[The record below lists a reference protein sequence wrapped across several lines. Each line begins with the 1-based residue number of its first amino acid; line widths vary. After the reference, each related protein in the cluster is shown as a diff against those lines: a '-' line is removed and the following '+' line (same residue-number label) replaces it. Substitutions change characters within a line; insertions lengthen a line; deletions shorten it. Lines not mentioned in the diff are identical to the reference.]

1 MKHPK
6 KYLDKSGSQMF
17 DVDMMF
23 AYQNNPTPAMSCSSR
38 SSGASSGHQ
47 PSPKSK
53 SFLRRNFQNFF
64 NHFSS
69 SSAQQPS
76 TQDSPEDEQKN
87 AINVPKRNYIPPQAA
102 QTTQVQQT
110 LQQPTQTN
118 VLEPDLVSQQ
128 SSETPELP
136 LEAQQQ
142 TVPEEALQQSA
153 EEPTQ
158 PIASNEKKVLNKL

>member
-17 DVDMMF
+17 DLDMML
-23 AYQNNPTPAMSCSSR
+23 SCSSR

-47 PSPKSK
+47 PSP
-53 SFLRRNFQNFF
+53 
-64 NHFSS
+64 
-69 SSAQQPS
+69 
-76 TQDSPEDEQKN
+76 
-87 AINVPKRNYIPPQAA
+87 
-102 QTTQVQQT
+102 
-110 LQQPTQTN
+110 
-118 VLEPDLVSQQ
+118 EPDLVLQQ

-158 PIASNEKKVLNKL
+158 PIASNEKKVLNKF